1 MDLGDIVTFKD
12 ENGNTLTGTIVNIY
26 IVPKDYNLVD
36 INVDG
41 VIYHI
46 FGKWCCTKYII
57 TQFQR
62 CI

>member
-41 VIYHI
+41 VIYKGI
-46 FGKWCCTKYII
+46 ETN
-57 TQFQR
+57 TLTLVE
-62 CI
+62 